1 MPKKIPATILTG
13 FLGSGKTTILNSI
26 INNKLFKNTLVIVNE
41 FGKISIDHH
50 LIKKKS
56 NDKIVLNNG
65 CLCCSFS
72 GDLVKTLDDTLK
84 LKQKFDNIIIET
96 SGLADPVPIIQT
108 LVSDQIISE
117 KIKFNLLVVK
127 LTLEML
133 DMVKWLELQ
142 C

>member
-56 NDKIVLNNG
+56 NDKINIVVAT
-65 CLCCSFS
+65 S
-72 GDLVKTLDDTLK
+72 GDTGAAAVSAF
-84 LKQKFDNIIIET
+84 KQKENINLWYG
-96 SGLADPVPIIQT
+96 SFWSFMLKFFKK
-108 LVSDQIISE
+108 E
-117 KIKFNLLVVK
+117 K
-127 LTLEML
+127 
-133 DMVKWLELQ
+133 
-142 C
+142 